1 MAETPRHP
9 GGFLPPTSSQY
20 ARALPSPAP
29 STASSRAAA
38 RLPAPRSKPLVA
50 GSRKEDY
57 ARDYVSKRLLHIA
70 RRYVKKHGGEEEDDG
85 LQLTLLGAGLQGG
98 DAVLEFGDR
107 VGFLRETSQCVSKQS
122 ARAEPA
128 STQHDIV

>member
-1 MAETPRHP
+1 MFLGQLSAAEI
-9 GGFLPPTSSQY
+9 GGGVVGGG
-20 ARALPSPAP
+20 R
-29 STASSRAAA
+29 
-38 RLPAPRSKPLVA
+38 
-50 GSRKEDY
+50 
-57 ARDYVSKRLLHIA
+57 
-70 RRYVKKHGGEEEDDG
+70 GEEEDDG